1 MNTYSVIMLGP
12 RGSGKTMF
20 LASMHKKLS
29 TQGKL
34 DFFLKVDGEEK
45 RKYLNKINKEL
56 VFGKNGR
63 APHKFPNYRNG
74 NLLVAYKQRIC

>member
-20 LASMHKKLS
+20 LASMYKKLS

-34 DFFLKVDGEEK
+34 KFFLKVEGAEK
-45 RKYLNKINKEL
+45 RKRLNTI
-56 VFGKNGR
+56 
-63 APHKFPNYRNG
+63 YTQ
-74 NLLVAYKQRIC
+74 VAFD

>member
-20 LASMHKKLS
+20 LASMYKKLS

-34 DFFLKVDGEEK
+34 KFFLKVEGAES
-45 RKYLNKINKEL
+45 
-56 VFGKNGR
+56 
-63 APHKFPNYRNG
+63 
-74 NLLVAYKQRIC
+74 